1 MADIPTEQV
10 DKGVNIRETLL
21 VIEDA
26 LVHQKLDDYS
36 VATER
41 GTFRWQTIE
50 RARAVAKRLPWRRR
64 VLRRLARTKPGS
76 GEMV

>member
-1 MADIPTEQV
+1 MADIPTV

-26 LVHQKLDDYS
+26 LVRQKLDDYS

-64 VLRRLARTKPGS
+64 VLRRLARAKPGS
-76 GEMV
+76 GETV